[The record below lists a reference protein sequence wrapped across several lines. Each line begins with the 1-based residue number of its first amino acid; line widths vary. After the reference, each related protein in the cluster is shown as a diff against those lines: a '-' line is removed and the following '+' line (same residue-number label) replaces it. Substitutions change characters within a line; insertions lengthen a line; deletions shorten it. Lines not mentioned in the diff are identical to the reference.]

1 MSSRPARVPSYR
13 LHKASGQAVVT
24 LSGVDHYLGKYGTPA
39 SQERYN
45 RLVAEWLVSNHTL
58 PPPRQT
64 NVLTVANLVLAYW
77 SHAKVYYADVQGR
90 PTSQTDRV
98 HRALNVAQN
107 LYGPTLAREFGP
119 LALKAVR
126 ERMVAQGWCR
136 KVVNQRVACLV
147 RAFKWAVGEQLL
159 PAEVWQALQAVPG
172 LRQGKTA
179 APERKAVGPVNP
191 THVQVIR
198 EHVLPVVW
206 SMVQVQD
213 LAAMR
218 PGEVVRLRATE
229 LDRSGDIWFF
239 RPEQHKKV
247 HLGQGRTI
255 FLGPQ
260 AQAILVPWL
269 ERCQDRPEGGYLFSA
284 REAVAE
290 RYLQLGR
297 QLNLKAK
304 KVPGEHYQVT
314 SYARAIAKGCARAG
328 IPRWHPHQLRH
339 GAATRLAAEF
349 GVETARIILGHTSLD
364 TTQIY
369 AEQDLRRALDV
380 MRQRG

>member
-1 MSSRPARVPSYR
+1 MSARPARVPSYR
-13 LHKASGQAVVT
+13 LHRASGQAVVT
-24 LSGVDHYLGKYGTPA
+24 LSGVDHYLGKHGTPA

-45 RLVAEWLVSNHTL
+45 RLVAEWLASNRTL

-64 NVLTVANLVLAYW
+64 NVLTVMELVAAYW
-77 SHAKVYYADVQGR
+77 SHAAVYYAGPDGR
-90 PTSQTDRV
+90 SNSQTDRV
-98 HRALNVAQN
+98 QRSLQVAQR

-126 ERMVAQGWCR
+126 QQMVEKGWSR

-147 RAFKWAVGEQLL
+147 RAFKWAVGEELI
-159 PAEVWQALQAVPG
+159 PAEVWQALRAVPG

-179 APERKAVGPVNP
+179 APERKAVGPVDP
-191 THVQVIR
+191 AHIQAIR

-206 SMVQVQD
+206 VMVQVQD

-218 PGEVVRLRATE
+218 PGEVVRLRAAD
-229 LDRSGDIWFF
+229 LDRAGDIWFF
-239 RPEQHKKV
+239 RPASHKKA
-247 HLGQGRTI
+247 HLGQTRTI

-269 ERCQDRPEGGYLFSA
+269 ERCQDRPEGYLFSA

-297 QLNLKAK
+297 TLNLKAK

-339 GAATRLAAEF
+339 SAATRLAAEF
-349 GVETARIILGHTSLD
+349 GIETARIILGHTSLD

-369 AEQDLRRALDV
+369 AARDLQQALDV

>member
-1 MSSRPARVPSYR
+1 MSARPPRVPSYR
-13 LHKASGQAVVT
+13 LHRASGQAVVT
-24 LSGVDHYLGKYGTPA
+24 LSGVDHYLGKHGTPA

-45 RLVAEWLVSNHTL
+45 RLLAEWLASNRTL
-58 PPPRQT
+58 PPPRQI
-64 NVLTVANLVLAYW
+64 NVLTVMELVAAYW
-77 SHAKVYYADVQGR
+77 GHAAVYYAGPDGKGN
-90 PTSQTDRV
+90 SQTDRV
-98 HRALNVAQN
+98 QRSLEVAQR

-126 ERMVAQGWCR
+126 QQMVERGWSR

-147 RAFKWAVGEQLL
+147 RAFKWAVGEELI
-159 PAEVWQALQAVPG
+159 PAEVWQALRAVPG

-179 APERKAVGPVNP
+179 APERKAVGPVDP
-191 THVQVIR
+191 AHVQAIR

-206 SMVQVQD
+206 AMVQVQD

-247 HLGQGRTI
+247 HLGQSRTI
-255 FLGPQ
+255 FLGPR

-269 ERCQDRPEGGYLFSA
+269 ERCQDRPEGYLFSA

-297 QLNLKAK
+297 TLNLKAK

-339 GAATRLAAEF
+339 SAATRLAAEF

-369 AEQDLRRALDV
+369 AARDLQQALEV
-380 MRQRG
+380 MRKRG